1 MEHAKYDERP
11 EESMA
16 PDIMGVVKV
25 IRNAWLCLVGP
36 VQRWEW
42 RRSIAQRSG
51 TRDVGAV
58 VQLVSE

>member
-1 MEHAKYDERP
+1 
-11 EESMA
+11 
-16 PDIMGVVKV
+16 MGVVKV